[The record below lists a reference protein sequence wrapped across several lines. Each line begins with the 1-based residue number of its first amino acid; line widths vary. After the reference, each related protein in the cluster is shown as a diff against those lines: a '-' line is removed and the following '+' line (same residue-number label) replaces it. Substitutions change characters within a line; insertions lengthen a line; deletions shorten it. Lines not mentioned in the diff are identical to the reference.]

1 VDGSLDTAQRAN
13 VLWKKM
19 LNEYQAPAIDPAV
32 DEALLDF
39 MARRKGSFEDRDY

>member
-1 VDGSLDTAQRAN
+1 
-13 VLWKKM
+13 M
-19 LNEYQAPAIDPAV
+19 LNEYQAPAIDPSI

>member
-1 VDGSLDTAQRAN
+1 
-13 VLWKKM
+13 M

-39 MARRKGSFEDRDY
+39 MTRRKGSFEDRDY